1 VFDLT
6 KVLLGPASVELG
18 RNLAECLGGEAVPVE
33 TKSFPDGESYVR
45 ITGDIAGEKVAVVQ
59 STYPPQDRHLVQLL
73 QLLDTARDLNA
84 SELIAV
90 VPYLAYSRQDKRFRP
105 GEAVSVRTIVK
116 LIEATGAGSLVTVD
130 VHTDKILDLFRIKA
144 HNLSAMAAIGEYFSK
159 LKLLK
164 PYVFAP
170 DEGALER
177 AKTLAGYL
185 GADYS
190 FFQKQRDRETGMIRT
205 KGRDFEIKDR
215 DAIVVDD
222 IISTGSTIANAA
234 SILREEGARDIYV
247 ACTHPL
253 LLGGAKEK
261 IIAAGAKEV
270 IGTDCVASD
279 VSRISVASV
288 IAEFLRKTL

>member
-1 VFDLT
+1 MFDLT

-144 HNLSAMAAIGEYFSK
+144 HNLSAMGSNRRI
-159 LKLLK
+159 LLK
-164 PYVFAP
+164 A
-170 DEGALER
+170 EI
-177 AKTLAGYL
+177 AKTL
-185 GADYS
+185 
-190 FFQKQRDRETGMIRT
+190 R
-205 KGRDFEIKDR
+205 
-215 DAIVVDD
+215 
-222 IISTGSTIANAA
+222 
-234 SILREEGARDIYV
+234 LRSG
-247 ACTHPL
+247 
-253 LLGGAKEK
+253 
-261 IIAAGAKEV
+261 
-270 IGTDCVASD
+270 
-279 VSRISVASV
+279 
-288 IAEFLRKTL
+288 